1 MHSSEELLDV
11 FDSNGELL
19 GKSKPRAQVHK
30 TGDWH
35 KTVHVWIISS
45 QGELLLQKRSES
57 KESHPGLWDIS
68 CAGHIKSGQ
77 TSTDAAIKEARE
89 ELGLFLKEKDIELL
103 FSVKNQSVEHQGAFI
118 DNEIS
123 DVYLVCRDID
133 NSNLLLQASEVS
145 AVRWIHYKKLKE
157 RLTINPNEY
166 VPHDEEYE
174 KLFEVLH
181 RRHK

>member
-89 ELGLFLKEKDIELL
+89 PQINGKEALKTQRLIWNIYKSARLGKRI
-103 FSVKNQSVEHQGAFI
+103 
-118 DNEIS
+118 
-123 DVYLVCRDID
+123 YL
-133 NSNLLLQASEVS
+133 N
-145 AVRWIHYKKLKE
+145 
-157 RLTINPNEY
+157 
-166 VPHDEEYE
+166 
-174 KLFEVLH
+174 
-181 RRHK
+181 